1 MKKSSFTLIEL
12 LVVIAII
19 AILASMLLPA
29 LSKARAKARN
39 TSCLN
44 NMKQLGLMAALYAND
59 YDDYFATSENSFSG
73 DGAVSLYLVLYQNVD
88 LFGDTPKVSLCPCDS
103 SAPLTN
109 NKYLYSYRT
118 FECAWGAWS
127 DEEGIGYSPFAKSI
141 VAWNI
146 PTLTWSTT
154 FRVERMY
161 KLASY
166 PNYDQSAHF
175 NIALFADDPTLPNH
189 YTDLFHINAARADG
203 SALTC
208 RNLRGSEP
216 DPNATS
222 DWLLRLTFRVTSPS
236 LWKSFMAASD
246 PRVN

>member
-59 YDDYFATSENSFSG
+59 YDDYFATSDESFCG
-73 DGAVSLYLVLYQNVD
+73 DGAVSLYLVLYNNTD
-88 LFGDTPKVSLCPCDS
+88 LFAPQKPKMAHCPCDPNS
-103 SAPLTN
+103 SE
-109 NKYLYSYRT
+109 NKKNFYSYRT
-118 FECAWGAWS
+118 FTCAWGAWS

-141 VAWNI
+141 VSWNI

-189 YTDLFHINAARADG
+189 YTDRFHINAARADG